1 MIINNY
7 FTAIVL
13 FNDLDFQLAFFIIPQ
28 RKY

>member
-7 FTAIVL
+7 FTVIVL
-13 FNDLDFQLAFFIIPQ
+13 FKDLDFQLAFFIIPQ